1 MEPDTT
7 YCTAY
12 PDDSAFG
19 ALHDAFSYRWT
30 GSCIANPEYE
40 PEDMRKAVLHALGSS
55 EHTTT
60 PFLVVMVLP
69 VWEDTPWNSAGIRN
83 HRNIE
88 TLTQILTG
96 HMRFIPAHKQTD
108 GDTTLLEA
116 ANWPVELVLI
126 SNASGREK
134 FINTDRIQ

>member
-30 GSCIANPEYE
+30 GSCIASPKYE
-40 PEDMRKAVLHALGSS
+40 PEDMRKVVLHALVGSS

-60 PFLVVMVLP
+60 PILVVMVLP

-83 HRNIE
+83 HRNVE
-88 TLTQILTG
+88 TLVQIPTR
-96 HMRFIPAHKQTD
+96 HMRFIPGHKQTD
-108 GDTTLLEA
+108 GDTAPLEA
-116 ANWPVELVLI
+116 AKWPVELVLI
-126 SNASGREK
+126 SNASSKE
-134 FINTDRIQ
+134 